1 MEIKR
6 KNTRLVLFGGVILSL
21 LLIANAAISIYLL
34 RQNTINERKGQLA
47 NLTLVLA
54 EHASQTMFSA
64 NTMLDSMAEVIDQ
77 ANILTISQFNDFA
90 SQKAQFEILTE
101 KTNSNPIMDVATFV
115 ALDGRVLNFSREF
128 PAPQINLSD
137 RDYFKWLSTH
147 DDDRT
152 FYSLPVQNRGNGKW
166 VFYLARRIV
175 NVRNELLG
183 FILVGV
189 SVEVF
194 TDLYKRV
201 GENLGVGAGLSLYR
215 DDRTLLIRWPTV
227 DDMIG
232 KINHNVPLL
241 PILGRKE
248 KNQKIYFTDEP
259 SFSQNI
265 ASTARMISIQKLERY
280 PLFVLAG
287 MTRDLY
293 VSGSYE
299 SSIGILYATAVSLL
313 FVIISMVLLIKA
325 YLHNQKIQHLA
336 EHDKLTS
343 LPNRLLLE
351 DRMKQALALTK
362 RNNKKFAVI
371 YVDIDHFKTINDT
384 LGHDAGDVLL
394 KETARRMIS
403 CIRETD
409 TVSRIGGDEF
419 LILLYDIESKESA
432 LFIAENIL
440 NKINQEVSFS
450 GQVLK
455 TSASIGIAIYP
466 EDGETIDI
474 LEKNADIAMYMAKKS
489 GRNKVRLYAGV

>member
-1 MEIKR
+1 MTIKR

-47 NLTLVLA
+47 NLTLILA

-77 ANILTISQFNDFA
+77 ANIQTISQYNEFA

-115 ALDGRVLNFSREF
+115 AIDGRVLNFSRQF

-147 DDDRT
+147 DDDST

-166 VFYLARRIV
+166 VFYLARRVV
-175 NVRNELLG
+175 NINNELLG

-201 GENLGVGAGLSLYR
+201 GENLGIGAGLSLYR
-215 DDRTLLIRWPTV
+215 DDRTLLIRWPNV
-227 DDMIG
+227 DNMIG
-232 KINHNVPLL
+232 KINNNVPLL
-241 PILGRKE
+241 SFLSQKSE
-248 KNQKIYFTDEP
+248 NQKIYFTDEP
-259 SFSQNI
+259 SFSRNE
-265 ASTARMISIQKLERY
+265 ASTDRMIAIQKLERY
-280 PLFVLAG
+280 PLLIAAS
-287 MTRDLY
+287 MTSGLY
-293 VSGSYE
+293 LSGWHE
-299 SSIGILYATAVSLL
+299 SSIGILYATVVSLL
-313 FVIISMVLLIKA
+313 FVLISMVLLIRA

-351 DRMKQALALTK
+351 DRMKQALALAR
-362 RNNKKFAVI
+362 RNNKKFALV

-394 KETARRMIS
+394 KETARRMVS
-403 CIRETD
+403 CIREAD

-432 LFIAENIL
+432 LFIAEDIL
-440 NKINQEVSFS
+440 NKINQDVSFS
-450 GQVLK
+450 GQILK
-455 TSASIGIAIYP
+455 TSASIGISIYP
-466 EDGETIDI
+466 EDGVTIDI
-474 LEKNADIAMYMAKKS
+474 LEKNADTAMYLAKKS
-489 GRNKVRLYAGV
+489 GRNNVRLFDSI